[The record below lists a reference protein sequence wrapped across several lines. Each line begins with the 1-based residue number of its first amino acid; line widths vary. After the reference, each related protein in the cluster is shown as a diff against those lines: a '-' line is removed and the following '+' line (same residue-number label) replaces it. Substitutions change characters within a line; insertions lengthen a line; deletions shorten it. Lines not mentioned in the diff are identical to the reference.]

1 MLSAA
6 AEGFVLSD
14 VFLPD
19 GDAAL
24 ELDLD
29 LRLSDD
35 DLFDQRS
42 HDGCV
47 VCVHDR
53 AVFDATLE
61 GVEDNL
67 ELSVLIHCPGC
78 RIPLFFERL
87 HLLAVLFDLCRIV
100 RCAHFHPLLCL
111 VQRQRRFL

>member
-1 MLSAA
+1 MLPAA

-67 ELSVLIHCPGC
+67 ELGVLIDRLRRFVPFC
-78 RIPLFFERL
+78 FER
-87 HLLAVLFDLCRIV
+87 
-100 RCAHFHPLLCL
+100 P
-111 VQRQRRFL
+111 